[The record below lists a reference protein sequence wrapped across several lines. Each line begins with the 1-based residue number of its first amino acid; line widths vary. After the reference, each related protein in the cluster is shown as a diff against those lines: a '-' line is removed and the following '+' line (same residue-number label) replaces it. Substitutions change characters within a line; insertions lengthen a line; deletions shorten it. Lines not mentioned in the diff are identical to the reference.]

1 MSNTNKI
8 VIGALL
14 VVFAALQYAL
24 WLGDYGLIRL
34 WQLDT
39 TVNAQQEENN
49 RLTVRNQRLHAE
61 VIDLKKGHDALE
73 ERARSELGM
82 IKKGETF
89 YQVIEP
95 DSRSKQP

>member
-1 MSNTNKI
+1 M
-8 VIGALL
+8 GALL

-39 TVNAQQEENN
+39 TVNAQQEEND
-49 RLTVRNQRLHAE
+49 RLNVRNQRLHAE
-61 VIDLKKGHDALE
+61 VIDLKKGNDALE

-95 DSRSKQP
+95 DPQSKQP